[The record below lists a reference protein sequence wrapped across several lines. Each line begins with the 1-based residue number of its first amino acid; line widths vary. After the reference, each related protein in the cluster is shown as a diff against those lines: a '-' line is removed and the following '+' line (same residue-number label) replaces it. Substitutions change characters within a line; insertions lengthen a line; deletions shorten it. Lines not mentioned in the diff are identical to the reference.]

1 LLGLLLF
8 VLCSTLFLYG
18 YLSVFDW
25 QLIWI
30 IEYTDI
36 LKFGLVVLAVASGI
50 FFFVLALIT
59 NLITNLP
66 SFEGK
71 TRLVY
76 VGVIIALVFAAWAIP
91 VVIEWRTEAAPRYEM
106 YVSLGTSTLLL
117 VVQTLWIWTVVV
129 DSRTIKTIQVGSIA
143 LGVLLLLV
151 SVGWYGRTF

>member
-1 LLGLLLF
+1 ARVTIGNSVTDSTQGQQLRAENAGAPRMSDQAQTRFAPEESPARRLLSFITAHFAIFSLLGLLLF

-66 SFEGK
+66 GFEGK

-76 VGVIIALVFAAWAIP
+76 VGV
-91 VVIEWRTEAAPRYEM
+91 
-106 YVSLGTSTLLL
+106 
-117 VVQTLWIWTVVV
+117 
-129 DSRTIKTIQVGSIA
+129 
-143 LGVLLLLV
+143 
-151 SVGWYGRTF
+151 